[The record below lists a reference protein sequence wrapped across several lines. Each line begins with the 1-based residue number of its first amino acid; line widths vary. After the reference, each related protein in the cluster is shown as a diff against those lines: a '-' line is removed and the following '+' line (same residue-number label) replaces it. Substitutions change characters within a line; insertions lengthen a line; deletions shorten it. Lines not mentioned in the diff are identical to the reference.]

1 MNLVDIE
8 SLDKQLDFEPLKPW
22 PKSMPCFALN
32 GQLLCGFDRR
42 NGQAIELNEPLAEI
56 FTQLHPQLKLSEL
69 SRAFQCLRPHL
80 SPEQMSGLLKH
91 YGIKNSRR
99 AEKFF
104 TLFGNMT
111 SEFRNWCDDKNPG
124 INDLA
129 VLFCFENLKPLVA
142 VMKKVATEQMSK
154 SQGTLALEIAGE
166 LILSGQEDAVGDSLS
181 VTPAPA
187 WISQLKRLRY
197 PITTEKVDDRKTRLN
212 NIPWPRGTSAQLV
225 RHGDRDSVELKIRT
239 SGANELSQQLEA
251 LQSLSEKQSG
261 DWL

>member
-32 GQLLCGFDRR
+32 GQLVCGFDRTS
-42 NGQAIELNEPLAEI
+42 GQAIELNEPLAEI

-80 SPEQMSGLLKH
+80 TPEQMSGLMKH

-104 TLFGNMT
+104 SLFENMIG
-111 SEFRNWCDDKNPG
+111 EFRNWCDEKNPG

-129 VLFCFENLKPLVA
+129 VLFCFEDLKPLES
-142 VMKKVATEQMSK
+142 VMQKVAGEQMSK
-154 SQGTLALEIAGE
+154 SQGTLALEICGE
-166 LILSGQEDAVGDSLS
+166 LILSGQNDAVETSLS
-181 VTPAPA
+181 VTPTAS
-187 WISQLKRLRY
+187 WISALKRLRY
-197 PITTEKVDDRKTRLN
+197 PITTEKVEDRKKRLN

-239 SGANELSQQLEA
+239 SSAVELSQQLEA